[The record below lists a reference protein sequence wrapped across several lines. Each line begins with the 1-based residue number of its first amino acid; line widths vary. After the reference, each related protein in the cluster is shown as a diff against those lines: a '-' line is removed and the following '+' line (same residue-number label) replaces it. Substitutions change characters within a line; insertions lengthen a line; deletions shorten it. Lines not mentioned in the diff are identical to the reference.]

1 MKKTLLAL
9 ALVSGTLCSLPTWAQ
24 QTQPASQT
32 ASSADNT
39 SSMNTADSSLV
50 SPSSTSNVVAEGYY
64 MPNQAIG
71 SGNWFVD
78 GRVGQAHINKGPY
91 QDHPTTYAIDGGYRW
106 KVGPDAGLGVD
117 IGYNDLG
124 NFRVKNALYSNS
136 VNLTSRRNA
145 LRGWTAGVNGH
156 INVWQ
161 GLYISGRAG
170 IYGWKGHGYSN
181 QDINRHDLNKVD
193 YYAGAGV
200 GYDVTNHFG
209 LGLSYDYYHASKSGI
224 NLSSD
229 AVSLN
234 AEYRF

>member
-1 MKKTLLAL
+1 MKQTLLAL
-9 ALVSGTLCSLPTWAQ
+9 ALVSGALCTLPVLAQ
-24 QTQPASQT
+24 QTEPSAQPAIGM
-32 ASSADNT
+32 DNT
-39 SSMNTADSSLV
+39 SSMAPADSGLATPPTTDHGAADGNYLPTQPV
-50 SPSSTSNVVAEGYY
+50 
-64 MPNQAIG
+64 G
-71 SGNWFVD
+71 SGNWFID
-78 GRVGQAHINKGPY
+78 GRIGQAHINKGPY
-91 QDHPTTYAIDGGYRW
+91 RDHPTTYAIDGGYRW
-106 KVGPDAGLGVD
+106 KVGPDVGLGVD

-136 VNLTSRRNA
+136 VNQTSRRNA

-156 INVWQ
+156 INVWR
-161 GLYISGRAG
+161 GLYISGRTG

-200 GYDVTNHFG
+200 GYDFTNHFG

-224 NLSSD
+224 NLSTD
-229 AVSLN
+229 AASLN